1 VDRLSRSD
9 PQQREGAGAKKAWYV
24 GLILDQKD
32 VFQLGDCCGHK
43 SDKALHATN
52 TDGLSEGL
60 QAIDRAGTTTNRMAE
75 NVRFHLAIW
84 TDRVL

>member
-32 VFQLGDCCGHK
+32 VFQLGDCCGHE

-52 TDGLSEGL
+52 ITV
-60 QAIDRAGTTTNRMAE
+60 ID
-75 NVRFHLAIW
+75 
-84 TDRVL
+84 